1 MTAGLRL
8 PLKYVAHGNDSVLL
22 AIFISVA
29 RRHIYTDIPGWGVL
43 STICK
48 LNIHNTLPE
57 LQHDL
62 CALWNLYVEE
72 TTRQQ
77 PDTDTFPVS
86 ILHLARCL
94 YISLHEGTQA
104 APTHFSAS
112 TEAFDHVLFRPDS
125 YPLCQIHDHRPDS
138 TVSDSRTEIGE
149 TSQPTL
155 FPFPVPVIPTLGPVG
170 GSRSGGVAVARQD
183 LTSIATLLNPLE
195 GNKQCDMATQSVI
208 PDIGQISSTAPTFS
222 VVPTS
227 AIPVFYEPLASH
239 DVGSTSTFSTFEF
252 PASPSSLPSLSTTL
266 TLPRLRSRGLIN

>member
-1 MTAGLRL
+1 VGVRERNDRWLALATDVLRSSDDSL
-8 PLKYVAHGNDSVLL
+8 RKYVAHGNDSVLL

-138 TVSDSRTEIGE
+138 TVSDSRAEIGDSLHSS
-149 TSQPTL
+149 SQFLLSPPYPLLVYMEEEGTL
-155 FPFPVPVIPTLGPVG
+155 KIVQIDAPPVPSESVLEASV
-170 GSRSGGVAVARQD
+170 RQRG
-183 LTSIATLLNPLE
+183 T
-195 GNKQCDMATQSVI
+195 
-208 PDIGQISSTAPTFS
+208 
-222 VVPTS
+222 
-227 AIPVFYEPLASH
+227 LAS
-239 DVGSTSTFSTFEF
+239 VFTSSVM
-252 PASPSSLPSLSTTL
+252 
-266 TLPRLRSRGLIN
+266 